1 MTIAPVVEITTVQGK
16 IWSDQ
21 LGICLPHEHILNDVR
36 SWWQRSTLTG
46 LTSDSFRDAPVSTD
60 ILWELRNDP
69 FGNLDNCQ
77 MQDIRVAESEL
88 RLYQDFGG
96 VSIVETTSISIGR
109 DLPRLRELSAAT
121 GLNIIA
127 GTGFYLDASQ
137 PPAIKESSEEELVHL
152 MLADLEQGSDGILP
166 GIIGEIGVSSE
177 FTPAERKSLRSAGL
191 VQTQTQLPIQVHL
204 PGWFRLGHRVLDTL
218 EEVGVNPAHVVLC
231 HMGPSGSDTKYQT
244 SLAQRGAWLQ
254 YDMIGMDVFYA
265 DQGVQCP
272 SDTENAMNILHLAD
286 LGFAEQILISQ
297 DIFLKSLMRTNGGPG
312 YAHILQFFIPRLQ
325 RMGADQQLIEQ
336 LHITNPRRMFELPKE
351 KNDD

>member
-1 MTIAPVVEITTVQGK
+1 MISTLAVEITSVTGK

-21 LGICLPHEHILNDVR
+21 LGVCLPHEHILNDVL
-36 SWWQRSTLTG
+36 SWWQTSTLIG
-46 LTSDSFRDAPVSTD
+46 LDPDSYRDAPVSAE

-77 MQDIRVAESEL
+77 IQDMRVAESEL
-88 RLYQDFGG
+88 RLFQDLGG

-109 DLPRLRELSAAT
+109 DLTRLRELSVAT
-121 GLNIIA
+121 GLNVIA
-127 GTGFYLDASQ
+127 GTGFYLDSSQ
-137 PPAIKESSEEELVHL
+137 PPAIKASSEEELVQL
-152 MLADLEQGSDGILP
+152 MLTDLEQGSDGVLP

-177 FTPAERKSLRSAGL
+177 FTPAEHKSLRAAGL
-191 VQTQTQLPIQVHL
+191 VQTQTQLPIQIHL

-231 HMGPSGSDTKYQT
+231 HMGPSGNDTEYQT

-254 YDMIGMDVFYA
+254 YDMIGMEVFYA

-272 SDTENAMNILHLAD
+272 SDTENATNILRLVD

-297 DIFLKSLMRTNGGPG
+297 DIFLKSLLRANGGPG
-312 YAHILQFFIPRLQ
+312 YGHILQFFVPRLQ
-325 RMGADQQLIEQ
+325 RMGADQHLIDQL
-336 LHITNPRRMFELPKE
+336 LKTNPRRMFELPKE
-351 KNDD
+351 KNVR

>member
-1 MTIAPVVEITTVQGK
+1 MISTPAVEITSVTGK

-21 LGICLPHEHILNDVR
+21 LGVCLPHEHILNDVL
-36 SWWQRSTLTG
+36 SWWQTSTLIG
-46 LTSDSFRDAPVSTD
+46 LDPDSYRDAPVSAE

-77 MQDIRVAESEL
+77 IQDMRVAESEL
-88 RLYQDFGG
+88 RLFQDLGG

-109 DLPRLRELSAAT
+109 DLTRLRKLSVAT
-121 GLNIIA
+121 GLNVIA
-127 GTGFYLDASQ
+127 GTGFYLDSSQ
-137 PPAIKESSEEELVHL
+137 PPAIRASSEEELVQL
-152 MLADLEQGSDGILP
+152 MLTDLEQGTDGVLP

-177 FTPAERKSLRSAGL
+177 FTPAEHKSLRAAGL
-191 VQTQTQLPIQVHL
+191 VQTQTQLPIQIHL

-231 HMGPSGSDTKYQT
+231 HMGPSGNDTEYQT

-254 YDMIGMDVFYA
+254 YDMIGMEVFYA

-272 SDTENAMNILHLAD
+272 SDTENATNILRLVD

-297 DIFLKSLMRTNGGPG
+297 DIFLKSLLRANGGPG
-312 YAHILQFFIPRLQ
+312 YGHILQFFVPRLQ
-325 RMGADQQLIEQ
+325 RMGADQHLIDQL
-336 LHITNPRRMFELPKE
+336 LKTNPRRMFELPKE
-351 KNDD
+351 KNVR